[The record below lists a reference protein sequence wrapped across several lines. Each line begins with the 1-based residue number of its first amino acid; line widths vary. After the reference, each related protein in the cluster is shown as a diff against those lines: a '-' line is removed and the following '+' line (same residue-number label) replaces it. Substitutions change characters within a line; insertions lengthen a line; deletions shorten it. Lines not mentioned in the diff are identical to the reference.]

1 VEERTVKALL
11 AKFAPS
17 KAIGL
22 HVGEREITLCEVAST
37 PFGPVTISSRTE
49 TYDSEQLG
57 ETLGRLLGPMLA
69 RRKRR
74 SPPVAVGMPA
84 QRVFFSTRPIRTTHS
99 DPSPQALI
107 HEVLQ
112 SPTHS
117 IDDMVVEVIK
127 SQPNDRK
134 LASIVSCRRKYLA
147 TLLEAIK
154 EVGVRPF
161 RAEPAPCAILRAVQA
176 QRNPRKC
183 KTVVR
188 VILGREQALAIVTAG
203 PLAVLWRYFNLPAE
217 EEAKAVCST
226 VRAMQAQ
233 IMPCGIDSP
242 IDAIMIHGRGAL
254 RAKFDAADFENQL
267 QARVSWCAGP
277 ELDDSAVAYGLA
289 LGCLGQQQNES
300 FDLSRSVKAR
310 PSLRAIFPWAEV
322 GVQAALPA
330 GMGLFLFVRSHSVGE
345 SYTAALA
352 ETAEHADV
360 AGRQPGDLEKEK
372 KDLEQKVEAV
382 RRFVSSRIIWT
393 SYTHD
398 IASRLPAS
406 ATLNTFHG
414 LCELEY
420 FGKQKEGVLKPKK
433 SLVIRAAAPIAQ
445 DGSTPKEIDRF
456 LTSLRGHPLLK
467 RDFPEVEL
475 AEIKWFQPNVTAPPS
490 ALFMI
495 VCLPGAGSA
504 KRLSRRSTTRRSEA
518 PWLSLK
524 KNHRSKPGCSS
535 GNNWSVRAAPTAAN
549 ENPQAMPS
557 TFGH

>member
-1 VEERTVKALL
+1 MAQPPVFMECTRRVEERTVKALL
-11 AKFAPS
+11 AKFAPY

-22 HVGEREITLCEVAST
+22 HVGDREITLCEVAST
-37 PFGPVTISSRTE
+37 LFGPVQISCRTE
-49 TYDSEQLG
+49 AYDSEQLG
-57 ETLGRLLGPMLA
+57 ETLGRLLGPLLTE
-69 RRKRR
+69 RKRR

-112 SPTHS
+112 SPNHS

-127 SQPNDRK
+127 AQPNDRK

-147 TLLEAIK
+147 TLLEAL
-154 EVGVRPF
+154 EAGGVRPF
-161 RAEPAPCAILRAVQA
+161 RAEPAPCALLRAAVQA
-176 QRNPRKC
+176 QRNPRKS
-183 KTVVR
+183 KTVLR
-188 VILGREQALAIVTAG
+188 ILLGRDQALAIVTAG
-203 PLAVLWRYFNLPAE
+203 PLAVLWRYFNLPADE
-217 EEAKAVCST
+217 EVKAVCST
-226 VRAMQAQ
+226 VRAIQAQ
-233 IMPCGIDSP
+233 IVPCGIDSP
-242 IDAIMIHGRGAL
+242 IDAIVLHGRGEL
-254 RAKFDAADFENQL
+254 RAKFEGADFDNQV
-267 QARVSWCAGP
+267 QARVLWSTGP
-277 ELDDSAVAYGLA
+277 ELDDRAVAYGLA

-322 GVQAALPA
+322 GVQVALLV
-330 GMGLFLFVRSHSVGE
+330 GMGIFLFVRSHTLQE
-345 SYTAALA
+345 TYAAALA
-352 ETAEHADV
+352 ETSERAELV
-360 AGRQPGDLEKEK
+360 GGQPGDLEKEK

-406 ATLNTFHG
+406 ATLNSFHG

-433 SLVIRAAAPIAQ
+433 SFVIRAAAPIAQ

-456 LTSLRGHPLLK
+456 LTALRGHPLLK

-475 AEIKWFQPNVTAPPS
+475 AEIKWFQPSVTAAPS

-504 KRLSRRSTTRRSEA
+504 AGKA
-518 PWLSLK
+518 PEPK
-524 KNHRSKPGCSS
+524 
-535 GNNWSVRAAPTAAN
+535 APEKAK
-549 ENPQAMPS
+549 
-557 TFGH
+557 